1 MEIPSRSH
9 AAWKALVM
17 NETTYVFE
25 FLGLQLL
32 LKRLTLK
39 VSLKPTTDNVNQGID
54 EVRTMFVENITLPKV
69 QRDLEK
75 IFGTRG
81 DVL

>member
-1 MEIPSRSH
+1 MEIPARSH
-9 AAWKALVM
+9 AAWKALIM
-17 NETTYVFE
+17 DETTYAFE

-54 EVRTMFVENITLPKV
+54 ELRNMFVENIKLPKV
-69 QRDLEK
+69 QRDLGK
-75 IFGTRG
+75 IFGKKG
-81 DVL
+81 DVS